1 MATLAATAAPK
12 LSEMSEGTK
21 AEKSMNEIDKILTQ
35 ARNFYQ
41 TTSDEEGRGRF
52 PGQDK
57 FDVPVGGY
65 GSTRGTYAEA
75 ATAQSALLTDLG
87 AMNVWDHANGAKWR
101 SVFGISNPAAM
112 QDLGGAVTNDTY
124 TSCGTCPGS
133 ELGHNDWLNLFAGNT
148 LASKYQ
154 DGHFAYAVIP
164 GGGSGLSAF
173 PPVMYV
179 VDMENASDFNNVI
192 EP

>member
-1 MATLAATAAPK
+1 M
-12 LSEMSEGTK
+12 
-21 AEKSMNEIDKILTQ
+21 KSMIFAKVRIYVMVHQEISNASFSKTFQPNLKI
-35 ARNFYQ
+35 
-41 TTSDEEGRGRF
+41 
-52 PGQDK
+52 
-57 FDVPVGGY
+57 FDVEKFLIVNNY
-65 GSTRGTYAEA
+65 K
-75 ATAQSALLTDLG
+75 L
-87 AMNVWDHANGAKWR
+87 
-101 SVFGISNPAAM
+101 FGISNGAAP
-112 QDLGGAVTNDTY
+112 QDAGGKVTNDTY